1 MNIMAK
7 SSLAHAKSSG
17 STLYAVLSLNVLQ
30 SLDHDKIIALNE
42 IGIFSLGDLLHFKPI
57 IYAQILVSVSNR
69 DIGHDISVER
79 YLDNS
84 YLSTLQSDIPNLPI
98 VAIEG
103 LGASMEAKFNTTFGV
118 TVINELA
125 LFEPFLE
132 AQQYLLPDKEVFN
145 ERPSAPEDLL
155 PKILGSV
162 HSIARFNSYIKSSQ
176 INLGNENLSLEANE
190 IDELNSELYNIFTTN
205 KFKLYVGFIAGFKQ
219 SWMNVG
225 THLGEIIHSLALAP
239 GESRNISIIEWYRRQ
254 SSSRDEKTKVDEKLS
269 NSLVHSRALNEV
281 VKTTA
286 MEHLSGSTEIDA
298 TTKTSGYGI
307 TASGAGGSSNGNSAG
322 GSGNVSG
329 TATDGVLGLG
339 ANLVGGFAKSAL
351 STITGAIGLSAVFSK
366 NEQVGTLKSES
377 SGVRAVLG
385 ETQQNINDSTVQN
398 SSNIRSLY
406 STIVVTDEQ
415 AETENIQTKN
425 VTNYNHSHSLTIQY
439 YEVLQRY
446 EVAIK
451 LDSWTPVVY
460 LPFKP
465 ISFDVNVVQK
475 YWHLLRTPIISSFPE
490 LFDRFNAFFK
500 GFNPLNPNFD
510 ISKNVK
516 IESIKATSSS
526 SGGTYWYNESSLGG
540 FGGSHPAAIGNP
552 GFTLTMTI
560 NNPAVTGYPL
570 AFPTFELPV
579 TPPLNLSDLKEIFLK
594 WSTVHLGK
602 APTNPNDEIKVDIN
616 LEFSL
621 IDEDNNS
628 VIVKKTYSRII
639 KFAELYAGI
648 NTPIIVTTDLS
659 NDLENSLTSTELFN
673 STDVKEEIEKHFKTY
688 KYAYTRYLLS
698 SIEGDQLSDIIE
710 SLSFDSPGTL
720 FLENY
725 IHTNPIAITENYLV
739 FKHKKIPVPAG
750 VNPCSPDFEGL
761 NDPIWTA
768 LILLQCNVEE
778 YKNAK
783 DTKSLD
789 TVFLPTAGVFAEAI
803 LGRSNASEF
812 VDPRRFWN
820 WQDSPI
826 PFSAPQIA
834 AIQAGNHTVT
844 DPTGV
849 LTPNVPTSNLNII
862 NPPQYALPTTLSD
875 ALQAVQKGDMFR
887 DMSKTGELVSILGSL
902 ATLASTTA
910 TLAGNL
916 SGDAAENALNSAVEL
931 GKQVAGMVD
940 KAAETWKSTYV
951 APPAITPTEKA
962 AALNVLENLPK
973 GSEDSTISKAISNI
987 FGTDI
992 SETETSSRSTPDLDP
1007 LYDFERKGGL
1017 RDKIGNRFFLKF
1029 FGGEI
1034 IYLVKD
1040 EKKGFTTQSIQPSVE
1055 GDIDLDIYFQPIKFV
1070 GSGLGSIIIDT
1081 FTRTK
1086 CKIHFIE
1093 DSISSIPEYINNEWY
1108 AFDYISPYQKRNNE
1122 TKHPREATLEIHTL
1136 RFSQKAIEE
1145 SCDIEELYV
1154 SAFLVEVM
1162 HWRQAEYEDLLFDTF
1177 NSPANVFDI
1186 FEYYAMIYGEPSS
1199 FTQDTQKLYSLS
1211 NLQIKCRI
1219 QYRQSKGQPLTLSLF
1234 NPIMNARL
1242 YWLGKTLADGTV
1254 ITDSILDNYG
1264 LKLSLENQKIYDTI

>member
-17 STLYAVLSLNVLQ
+17 STLYAVLSLNILQ
-30 SLDHDKIIALNE
+30 SLDHDKIIALKE

-69 DIGHDISVER
+69 DIGHDVSVER

-103 LGASMEAKFNTTFGV
+103 LGALMEAKFNTAFGI
-118 TVINELA
+118 TIIKELA
-125 LFEPFLE
+125 LFEPFIE

-145 ERPSAPEDLL
+145 ERPSAPEDLM

-176 INLGNENLSLEANE
+176 INFGNENLSLEANE
-190 IDELNSELYNIFTTN
+190 IDELNSELYNIFTTK
-205 KFKLYVGFIAGFKQ
+205 KFKLYTGFIAGFKQ

-254 SSSRDEKTKVDEKLS
+254 SSSRDEKTKVDERLS

-286 MEHLSGSTEIDA
+286 IEHLSGSTEIDS
-298 TTKTSGYGI
+298 TTKTSGFGI
-307 TASGAGGSSNGNSAG
+307 TAAGAGGSSNGSSSG

-329 TATDGVLGLG
+329 SATDGVLGIG
-339 ANLVGGFAKSAL
+339 ANIVGGFAKSAL

-377 SGVRAVLG
+377 SGVREVIG

-490 LFDRFNAFFK
+490 LFDRFNTFFK
-500 GFNPLNPNFD
+500 GYNPLNPNFD
-510 ISKNVK
+510 ISNNVK
-516 IESIKATSSS
+516 VVSIKATSSS
-526 SGGTYWYNESSLGG
+526 SGGTYWYNQSSGL
-540 FGGSHPAAIGNP
+540 SSITMPVGNP

-560 NNPAVTGYPL
+560 NNPALTFYPL
-570 AFPTFELPV
+570 ASPTFDLPI
-579 TPPLNLSDLKEIFLK
+579 TSPLNLSDLKEIYLK
-594 WSTVHLGK
+594 WSSVHLGD
-602 APTNPNDEIKVDIN
+602 APNNPNDEIKVDIN

-621 IDEDNNS
+621 TDEDNNS
-628 VIVKKTYSRII
+628 VIAKKTYSRII

-648 NTPIIVTTDLS
+648 ITPILVTANLS
-659 NDLENSLTSTELFN
+659 DDLENSLTSAELFN
-673 STDVKEEIEKHFKTY
+673 STDVNEEIEKHFKTY
-688 KYAYTRYLLS
+688 KYAYTRYLLG

-710 SLSFDSPGTL
+710 SLSFDSPGTTY
-720 FLENY
+720 LESY
-725 IHTNPIAITENYLV
+725 IHTTPIAITENYLV
-739 FKHKKIPVPAG
+739 FKHKKIPIPTG
-750 VNPCSPDFEGL
+750 VNPCSPEFESL
-761 NDPIWTA
+761 NDPIWAA
-768 LILLQCNVEE
+768 LISLQCNVEE

-783 DTKSLD
+783 DTKSID

-834 AIQAGNHTVT
+834 AIQAGNQIVT
-844 DPTGV
+844 DLSGV
-849 LTPNVPTSNLNII
+849 LSPNVPTSNLNII
-862 NPPQYALPTTLSD
+862 NPPQYALPTTLSS
-875 ALQAVQKGDMFR
+875 ALQAVQNGNMFR
-887 DMSKTGELVSILGSL
+887 DMSKSGELVSILSNL

-916 SGDAAENALNSAVEL
+916 SGDAAENALNGAVEL
-931 GKQVAGMVD
+931 GKQVAGMVN
-940 KAAETWKSTYV
+940 KATETWAATNV
-951 APPAITPTEKA
+951 APPPISATDKA
-962 AALNVLENLPK
+962 AALNAVESFYPTGGNNDGVNQKKESLFGVSDNKLVSNYPSYRNSFSLRYMIENSVGENGVNNAKDVLTVRNRLTQLGFFRESNVVNSDLSTVDVEFIEKIILFQSIIRGNSSLSGDGRIDPMGYTHQWLNANNAPVWTK
-973 GSEDSTISKAISNI
+973 LGDGSLTNRALGYYNSTKDEMDY
-987 FGTDI
+987 FGTDWLI
-992 SETETSSRSTPDLDP
+992 STIVKAGNVYYQAYLNNNPSASVMWINDLSLTTGGPYPPHGTHQTGLDVDVRLPKTNGESGGITFSSSD
-1007 LYDFERKGGL
+1007 YD
-1017 RDKIGNRFFLKF
+1017 RDATREMLKAF
-1029 FGGEI
+1029 KSCL
-1034 IYLVKD
+1034 LVK
-1040 EKKGFTTQSIQPSVE
+1040 SILFNDSVLIGE
-1055 GDIDLDIYFQPIKFV
+1055 SLCNYYSGHDNHFHVKIEPPIMGELLSV
-1070 GSGLGSIIIDT
+1070 ILPIDT
-1081 FTRTK
+1081 
-1086 CKIHFIE
+1086 
-1093 DSISSIPEYINNEWY
+1093 S
-1108 AFDYISPYQKRNNE
+1108 
-1122 TKHPREATLEIHTL
+1122 L
-1136 RFSQKAIEE
+1136 EE
-1145 SCDIEELYV
+1145 SKYI
-1154 SAFLVEVM
+1154 
-1162 HWRQAEYEDLLFDTF
+1162 
-1177 NSPANVFDI
+1177 
-1186 FEYYAMIYGEPSS
+1186 
-1199 FTQDTQKLYSLS
+1199 
-1211 NLQIKCRI
+1211 
-1219 QYRQSKGQPLTLSLF
+1219 
-1234 NPIMNARL
+1234 
-1242 YWLGKTLADGTV
+1242 
-1254 ITDSILDNYG
+1254 
-1264 LKLSLENQKIYDTI
+1264 